1 MCILF
6 LWTTVP
12 LTTVRDCLWISCGSP
27 QNALWRKSPR
37 HASTFDSY
45 PHNFVL
51 LPLLLPK
58 PMDRNRYLFLS
69 DKKAHRV
76 LTALWIKKWKSG
88 GKQKFIHSLVKTLL
102 IFCGFPQ
109 REGILYPQF
118 CTTMVGEALS
128 LPKLMQLT
136 VSMNIERLRRSGR
149 LRAAPT
155 GAVKTGGWRVARLST
170 PTELKNFLLVPSQ
183 RSPHS
188 QRGSQ
193 GCFRTSGVPKGID
206 KLKMNML

>member
-12 LTTVRDCLWISCGSP
+12 LTIICNYLWISCGSP
-27 QNALWRKSPR
+27 QNALWRKSSR

-58 PMDRNRYLFLS
+58 PMDRNKYLFLS
-69 DKKAHRV
+69 DKNAHRV

-88 GKQKFIHSLVKTLL
+88 GKQKFIHSFVKTLL

-109 REGILYPQF
+109 REGIWGVHPWF
-118 CTTMVGEALS
+118 CTATVGEALS
-128 LPKLMQLT
+128 LPPFPGAKHPWLHLWG
-136 VSMNIERLRRSGR
+136 VAERSESFKIMIAGGNHSTIKSWQPE
-149 LRAAPT
+149 RA
-155 GAVKTGGWRVARLST
+155 
-170 PTELKNFLLVPSQ
+170 
-183 RSPHS
+183 
-188 QRGSQ
+188 
-193 GCFRTSGVPKGID
+193 D
-206 KLKMNML
+206 

>member
-12 LTTVRDCLWISCGSP
+12 LTAVRDCLWISCGSP

-58 PMDRNRYLFLS
+58 PMDRNKYLFLS

-76 LTALWIKKWKSG
+76 LTALWIKKWKSS
-88 GKQKFIHSLVKTLL
+88 GKQKFIHSFVKTLL

-109 REGILYPQF
+109 QEGIWWCVP
-118 CTTMVGEALS
+118 MVLHSYCRGRQLVDSKLTQHSAPLNDVRQILLSSWLPPGGSCRNKTAALR
-128 LPKLMQLT
+128 
-136 VSMNIERLRRSGR
+136 NR
-149 LRAAPT
+149 
-155 GAVKTGGWRVARLST
+155 
-170 PTELKNFLLVPSQ
+170 
-183 RSPHS
+183 
-188 QRGSQ
+188 
-193 GCFRTSGVPKGID
+193 CFRCD
-206 KLKMNML
+206 